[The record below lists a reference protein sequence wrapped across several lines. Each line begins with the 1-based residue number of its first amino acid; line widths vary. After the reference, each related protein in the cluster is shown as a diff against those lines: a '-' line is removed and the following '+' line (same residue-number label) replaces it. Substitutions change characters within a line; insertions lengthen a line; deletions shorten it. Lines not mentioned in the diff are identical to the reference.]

1 MFMKIKIT
9 TEKIIK
15 LIMVENDQKKIIKKY
30 NIKICR
36 TFTDKVSLA
45 V

>member
-15 LIMVENDQKKIIKKY
+15 LIMVENDQKKLLKNIILKY
-30 NIKICR
+30 
-36 TFTDKVSLA
+36 VGHSLIRFR
-45 V
+45 